1 MVSWGGEGGQFAY
14 ALHCAQESAGLSVVV
29 AESVWLEDVLT
40 GLKDQPTWAFRDDP
54 FVVVP
59 DVQPHDVL
67 PAQGQMS
74 NLLKLFLIVVY
85 LCRIFND
92 VDWTLSLFLP
102 PTPLLLVLS
111 SMLSFV
117 V

>member
-1 MVSWGGEGGQFAY
+1 MSGSGKGMLGVVGISWN
-14 ALHCAQESAGLSVVV
+14 ESGAG
-29 AESVWLEDVLT
+29 T
-40 GLKDQPTWAFRDDP
+40 F
-54 FVVVP
+54 P
-59 DVQPHDVL
+59 DT
-67 PAQGQMS
+67 AQGQML

-85 LCRIFND
+85 LCHVFND

-117 V
+117 I

>member
-1 MVSWGGEGGQFAY
+1 MLGSGKGMSGVVGISRN
-14 ALHCAQESAGLSVVV
+14 ESGAG
-29 AESVWLEDVLT
+29 T
-40 GLKDQPTWAFRDDP
+40 F
-54 FVVVP
+54 P
-59 DVQPHDVL
+59 DT
-67 PAQGQMS
+67 AQGQMS

-85 LCRIFND
+85 LCHVFND